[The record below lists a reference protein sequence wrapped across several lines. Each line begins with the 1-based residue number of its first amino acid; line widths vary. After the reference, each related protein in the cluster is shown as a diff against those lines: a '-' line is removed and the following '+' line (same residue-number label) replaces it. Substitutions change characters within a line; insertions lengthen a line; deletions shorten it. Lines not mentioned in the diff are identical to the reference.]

1 MVMLRDL
8 LQRVRSVPVC
18 VFDETEGA
26 LKTAELL
33 LKHGVNVIEITLR
46 TENAF
51 NCIRAVKNEFKD
63 AIVGAGSVL
72 KTADFEKAAEYGAV
86 FAVSPCFDE
95 SLCEAA
101 VEKKIPYIPGVST
114 PSELYKALK
123 YSDLIKIFPASAL
136 GGVEYINAISAPF
149 KMFSFGLIPTGG
161 IDNKNFK
168 EYLAVEKV
176 VACGLSY
183 PVSDKLV
190 KEKKFDMIEER
201 IKEIYG
207 SPL

>member
-1 MVMLRDL
+1 MLRDL
-8 LQRVRSVPVC
+8 LQGIKSVPVC

-51 NCIRAVKNEFKD
+51 NCIRAIKNEFKD

-72 KTADFEKAAEYGAV
+72 KAADFEKAAEYGAV

-101 VEKKIPYIPGVST
+101 AEKKIPYIPGVST
-114 PSELYKALK
+114 SSELYKALK
-123 YSDLIKIFPASAL
+123 FTDLIKIFPASAL

-149 KMFSFGLIPTGG
+149 EMFNFGLIPAGG

-168 EYLAVEKV
+168 EYLAAEKV
-176 VACGLSY
+176 IACGLSY
-183 PVSDKLV
+183 PVSVKLV

-207 SPL
+207 FPL